1 MTRRQAI
8 RKYYLWLHCGNRA
21 SVRDCTMYGHPLW
34 PYRMGRV
41 SKPLE
46 DGQREPDIRTGA
58 DYRYDKPMQ
67 AAKAIR
73 QTCIGCVETLSDV
86 RNCPCREC
94 PLWQYRM
101 GRAVFASAGAVSD
114 TDGGRV
120 DINHHEQNDSSKQGV
135 FNYDKEPHH
144 EPART
149 VSDAIEKRG

>member
-46 DGQREPDIRTGA
+46 DGQREPDIVTGA

-86 RNCPCREC
+86 RECSSRDC

-101 GRAVFASAGAVSD
+101 GRAVSASAGAVSD

-120 DINHHEQNDSSKQGV
+120 DTNIPQKDDCSKQAV
-135 FNYDKEPHH
+135 FNYEKEPRH

-149 VSDAIEKRG
+149 V

>member
-8 RKYYLWLHCGNRA
+8 KAYYRWLHCGNRA
-21 SVRDCTMYGHPLW
+21 SVRDCTMHGHPLW

-41 SKPLE
+41 STPLE
-46 DGQREPDIRTGA
+46 AGQREPDIRTGA

-67 AAKAIR
+67 QSKAIR
-73 QTCIGCVETLSDV
+73 QTCTGCVEALSDV

-120 DINHHEQNDSSKQGV
+120 DTNILEKNDCPKQV
-135 FNYDKEPHH
+135 DLFTEKEPQHH

-149 VSDAIEKRG
+149 V